1 MDINDGLYD
10 SIKYILGTALS
21 AVLSLSA
28 WKFKKHTDRI
38 DTIEMNADMLE
49 TNYKVVEV
57 EIRTIRE
64 DISEIK
70 NDIKQLLFKKIGVSQ

>member
-10 SIKYILGTALS
+10 SVKYIFGTILS

-38 DTIEMNADMLE
+38 DTIEHNADILE
-49 TNYKVVEV
+49 TNYKVFEV

-70 NDIKQLLFKKIGVSQ
+70 SDLKELLFKKSGVN